1 MEVPPVRREVI
12 LSATPAAAMRA
23 RVALN
28 DAIPPP
34 ELADRF
40 DDARLAMT
48 EIVSNVLAHGHLA
61 VGDAIRL
68 IIDADD
74 DYVRVE
80 VEQPSPAKGVHSI
93 PPRMHAERPGGFGL
107 RLVEATADVW
117 GVEEG
122 PPGHVWFEFRR

>member
-1 MEVPPVRREVI
+1 
-12 LSATPAAAMRA
+12 
-23 RVALN
+23 
-28 DAIPPP
+28 
-34 ELADRF
+34 
-40 DDARLAMT
+40 MT
-48 EIVSNVLAHGHLA
+48 EIVANVLAHGHLA